1 LSDRIGLRVSGGD
14 NLIEE
19 EESRMVRIFSTLLA
33 GLSVLAISAIN
44 CRADDSAEFRGALK
58 KLAEYSPISTSI
70 GVTRSGVAIP
80 AFLTTGMIDVG
91 SDRTRI
97 LIVSNSAPDSAVS
110 ERLIS
115 DWHDFCA
122 VHPLVS
128 IKNKFEL
135 GIVPFANPDQFDTAS
150 DAASLNKDAI
160 SWNSGFPPTGSAYN
174 DEQNSERHYLWRWIG
189 MLAPD
194 LVVVV
199 GEDARHVIAMPAS
212 FNTQLGIS
220 ANWSIREARAG
231 SLADALTAG
240 KPSDVSNVPAVEF
253 LTSGRV
259 PIIPGFVQPG
269 ISVRSAARHILQRRR
284 KRSPVEVATELARV
298 YGHNLNSVAYI
309 PALALV
315 ARVRLSELT
324 NDDSHLKD
332 VLRIVEPYA
341 SGGKSA
347 LGSRPSG
354 STLSGHLI
362 FGELAKATSDKRFT
376 RLARSAANLGFDD
389 EDKLRESMPF
399 HNEMSDA
406 VFMGTPI
413 LVQTGRLTGETKYF
427 DMADRHSKF
436 MLKLNLR
443 KDGLHQ
449 HSPLD
454 PEHTAWGRGNGFP
467 ALGLALSLSNLPADS
482 KHFQP
487 MASAYREH
495 LLAMIDHQDEMGMW
509 HQIIDHP
516 ESYREF
522 TVTCMTTFAIVRG
535 LRNNWL
541 NRQTFEPFV
550 QRAWES
556 IKCRI
561 GPNGH
566 LVDVC
571 TGTGKQKNRRAYY
584 DRTAILGKDD
594 RGGAMALMVSTELA
608 FAVREGSIRLLEV
621 DGGSR

>member
-1 LSDRIGLRVSGGD
+1 
-14 NLIEE
+14 
-19 EESRMVRIFSTLLA
+19 MVRIFSTLLA
-33 GLSVLAISAIN
+33 GLSVFASFDIN

-70 GVTRSGVAIP
+70 GVTRSGVSIP
-80 AFLTTGMIDVG
+80 AFLTNGMIDVG
-91 SDRTRI
+91 IDRTRI

-110 ERLIS
+110 KRLVS

-122 VHPLVS
+122 ARPLVS
-128 IKNKFEL
+128 TKNQFEL
-135 GIVPFANPDQFDTAS
+135 GIVPFANPDQFD
-150 DAASLNKDAI
+150 AASLNKNAI
-160 SWNSGFPPTGSAYN
+160 KWNSGFPPTGSAYN
-174 DEQNSERHYLWRWIG
+174 DKQNSERHYLWRWIG

-269 ISVRSAARHILQRRR
+269 ITVRSAARHLLQRRR

-298 YGHNLNSVAYI
+298 YGHNFNTVAYI
-309 PALALV
+309 PALALL

-324 NDDSHLKD
+324 DNDSHLTD
-332 VLRIVEPYA
+332 VLKIVEPYV
-341 SGGKSA
+341 SGQKSS

-362 FGELAKATSDKRFT
+362 FGELAKTTSDERFT
-376 RLARSAANLGFDD
+376 RLARSVADLGFNDD
-389 EDKLRESMPF
+389 GNPRESMPF

-427 DMADRHSKF
+427 DMADRHLKF

-454 PEHTAWGRGNGFP
+454 PQHTAWGRGNGFP
-467 ALGLALSLSNLPADS
+467 ALGLALSLSDIPPNS
-482 KHFQP
+482 KHLPP

-495 LLAMIDHQDEMGMW
+495 LLAMIDHQDEVGMW
-509 HQIIDHP
+509 HQIVDHP

-561 GPNGH
+561 GPNGN

-621 DGGSR
+621 GDGSR

>member
-1 LSDRIGLRVSGGD
+1 
-14 NLIEE
+14 
-19 EESRMVRIFSTLLA
+19 MVRLVATLIA
-33 GLSVLAISAIN
+33 GLTLFGSPGPEL
-44 CRADDSAEFRGALK
+44 RADESSQFRDALK
-58 KLAEYSPISTSI
+58 ALAEYSPISTSI

-80 AFLTTGMIDVG
+80 AFLTNGMINVR

-97 LIVSNSAPDSAVS
+97 LFVSNSAPDSAVS
-110 ERLIS
+110 KRLVS

-122 VHPLVS
+122 ARPFAS
-128 IKNKFEL
+128 KRNKIEL
-135 GIVPFANPDQFDTAS
+135 GIVPFANPDLFDTAS
-150 DAASLNKDAI
+150 DAVASKKAAV
-160 SWNSGFPPTGSAYN
+160 SWDSGFPPAGSAYN
-174 DEQNSERHYLWRWIG
+174 DKQHSERHYLWRWIG

-194 LVVVV
+194 IVIVV
-199 GEDARHVIAMPAS
+199 GESDHHVIEIPKS

-220 ANWSIREARAG
+220 ANWSIREANAG
-231 SLADALTAG
+231 SLADALTTG
-240 KPSDVSNVPAVEF
+240 RPSDVANVPAVEF

-259 PIIPGFVQPG
+259 PIIPGFIQSG
-269 ISVRSAARHILQRRR
+269 ISVRSAARLELQRRR
-284 KRSPVEVATELARV
+284 KRSPVEVATELAKV
-298 YGHNLNSVAYI
+298 YGHSLKSVAYI

-315 ARVRLSELT
+315 GRVRLGELT

-332 VLRIVEPYA
+332 VLKIVAPYA
-341 SGGKSA
+341 SGEKSS

-362 FGELAKATSDKRFT
+362 FGELAKKTGDKRFT
-376 RLARSAANLGFDD
+376 RLAKAAADLGFD
-389 EDKLRESMPF
+389 ENGKPRESMPF

-413 LVQTGRLTGETKYF
+413 LVQTGRMTGDTKYF
-427 DMADRHSKF
+427 GMADRHLNF

-443 KDGLHQ
+443 SDGLHQ

-454 PEHTAWGRGNGFP
+454 PDHTAWGRGNGFP
-467 ALGLALSLSNLPADS
+467 ALGLALSLSDMPANSPHLPA
-482 KHFQP
+482 
-487 MASAYREH
+487 MAAAYRDH
-495 LLAMIDHQDEMGMW
+495 LLSMIDHQDEMGMW
-509 HQIIDHP
+509 HQIVDHP

-522 TVTCMTTFAIVRG
+522 TSTCMTTFAIVRG

-541 NRQTFEPFV
+541 DRQTFEPFV

-561 GPNGH
+561 GPDGK

-594 RGGAMALMVSTELA
+594 RGGAMAMMVSTELA
-608 FAVREGSIRLLEV
+608 FAVREGSIQLLAA
-621 DGGSR
+621 SPTLR

>member
-1 LSDRIGLRVSGGD
+1 
-14 NLIEE
+14 
-19 EESRMVRIFSTLLA
+19 MVRKVSTLLVCV
-33 GLSVLAISAIN
+33 SVFAPFDIN
-44 CRADDSAEFRGALK
+44 CRADDSAGFRGALK
-58 KLAEYSPISTSI
+58 ELAEYSPISTSI
-70 GVTRSGVAIP
+70 GVTRSGMAIP
-80 AFLTTGMIDVG
+80 AFLTPGMLDVS

-97 LIVSNSAPDSAVS
+97 LFVANLAPGSRVSK
-110 ERLIS
+110 RLVS
-115 DWHDFCA
+115 DWHDFCVA
-122 VHPLVS
+122 RPFAS
-128 IKNKFEL
+128 KKNKVEL
-135 GIVPFANPDQFDTAS
+135 GLVPFANPDQFGTAS
-150 DAASLNKDAI
+150 NTAASNKAVA
-160 SWNSGFPPTGSAYN
+160 SWSSGFPPTGSAYN
-174 DEQNSERHYLWRWIG
+174 DKQNSERHYLWRWIG

-199 GEDARHVIAMPAS
+199 GESDRHVIEIPKS
-212 FNTQLGIS
+212 VNQQLGIS

-231 SLADALTAG
+231 SLADALTTG
-240 KPSDVSNVPAVEF
+240 KPSGIASVPSVEF
-253 LTSGRV
+253 LTAGRV
-259 PIIPGFVQPG
+259 PILSGFVQSG
-269 ISVRSAARHILQRRR
+269 ISVRSVARKELQRRR
-284 KRSPVEVATELARV
+284 KRSPVEVAAELAKV
-298 YGHNLNSVAYI
+298 YGHNLKTVAYI
-309 PALALV
+309 PALAL
-315 ARVRLSELT
+315 AGRVRLGELT
-324 NDDSHLKD
+324 NDDNHLKD
-332 VLRIVEPYA
+332 VRKIAEPYA
-341 SGGKSA
+341 SGEKSS

-362 FGELAKATSDKRFT
+362 FGELAKATSDKRFIK
-376 RLARSAANLGFDD
+376 LARSAADLGFDD
-389 EDKLRESMPF
+389 DGKLRESMPF

-427 DMADRHSKF
+427 DMADRHLKF

-443 KDGLHQ
+443 NDGLHQ

-467 ALGLALSLSNLPADS
+467 ALGLALSLSDMPADS
-482 KHFQP
+482 KYLP
-487 MASAYREH
+487 TMAAAYRDH

-509 HQIIDHP
+509 HQIVDRP

-541 NRQTFEPFV
+541 DRQTFEPFV

-561 GPNGH
+561 GPNGN

-608 FAVREGSIRLLEV
+608 FAVREGSIQLLELS
-621 DGGSR
+621 GGSR

>member
-1 LSDRIGLRVSGGD
+1 
-14 NLIEE
+14 
-19 EESRMVRIFSTLLA
+19 MVRHVAALLTC
-33 GLSVLAISAIN
+33 LSVLASCHTT
-44 CRADDSAEFRGALK
+44 CRADESSTFRGALK
-58 KLAEYSPISTSI
+58 ELAEYSPISTSI
-70 GVTRSGVAIP
+70 GVTRRGVAIP
-80 AFLTTGMIDVG
+80 AFLTNGMSDVL

-97 LIVSNSAPDSAVS
+97 LIVSNSAPDSRVS
-110 ERLIS
+110 KRLVS
-115 DWHDFCA
+115 DWHDFCIA
-122 VHPLVS
+122 RPIAS
-128 IKNKFEL
+128 KKNKVEL
-135 GIVPFANPDQFDTAS
+135 GLVPFANPDQFGTAS
-150 DAASLNKDAI
+150 NTAASSKSGA
-160 SWNSGFPPTGSAYN
+160 SWSSGFPPTGSAYN
-174 DEQNSERHYLWRWIG
+174 DKQNSERHYLWRWIG

-194 LVVVV
+194 LVVVI
-199 GEDARHVIAMPAS
+199 GESDRHVIALPKS
-212 FNTQLGIS
+212 FNQQLGIS
-220 ANWSIREARAG
+220 ANWSLRDAKPG
-231 SLADALTAG
+231 SLADALTTG
-240 KPSDVSNVPAVEF
+240 KPSGVASVSAVEF

-259 PIIPGFVQPG
+259 PILPGFVQPG
-269 ISVRSAARHILQRRR
+269 ISARSPARQELQRRR
-284 KRSPVEVATELARV
+284 DRAPVEVAAELANV
-298 YGHNLNSVAYI
+298 YGHNLRSVAYI

-315 ARVRLSELT
+315 GRVRIGELT

-332 VLRIVEPYA
+332 VLKVVEPYA
-341 SGGKSA
+341 SGDKSS

-362 FGELAKATSDKRFT
+362 FGELAKKTGDKRFVK
-376 RLARSAANLGFDD
+376 LAKTAADLGFDKNGD
-389 EDKLRESMPF
+389 PRQSMPF

-427 DMADRHSKF
+427 DIADRHLKF
-436 MLKLNLR
+436 MLNLNLR
-443 KDGLHQ
+443 NDGLHQ

-454 PEHTAWGRGNGFP
+454 PEHTSWGRGNGFP
-467 ALGLALSLSNLPADS
+467 ALGLAISLSDMPADS
-482 KHFQP
+482 P
-487 MASAYREH
+487 RLPAMAQAYRDH

-509 HQIIDHP
+509 HQIVDRP

-541 NRQTFEPFV
+541 DRQTFEPFV

-561 GPNGH
+561 GPNGN

-608 FAVREGSIRLLEV
+608 FAVREGSVELVEIGDR
-621 DGGSR
+621 SR